1 MNTTAPQMNDP
12 TTILTNHPQTLLSFL
27 INYHIVIFNG
37 HLFKE
42 EKKTVCAVLHVF
54 SLTLQQSVNLMQC
67 SSTQKPV
74 QLSWRTVGA

>member
-1 MNTTAPQMNDP
+1 MNITAPQMNDP

-42 EKKTVCAVLHVF
+42 DKKDCVCSFACVFINTAAVF
-54 SLTLQQSVNLMQC
+54 
-67 SSTQKPV
+67 
-74 QLSWRTVGA
+74 